1 MPISDYLN
9 LDNKQLAV
17 QEKLIE
23 ALYFHEDYQAVVQL
37 SDWYYEKAM
46 FNERVHYLLFRS
58 YKKLN
63 RTEEAL
69 EIATRILKASPD
81 FVEVA
86 SDRIE
91 ILIILKRFDEAIG
104 RV

>member
-1 MPISDYLN
+1 MVEAINAYIRLLN

-58 YKKLN
+58 YKIKSN
-63 RTEEAL
+63 GRSF
-69 EIATRILKASPD
+69 RNSKPYLKSI
-81 FVEVA
+81 
-86 SDRIE
+86 S
-91 ILIILKRFDEAIG
+91 
-104 RV
+104 